1 MLVVNTK
8 GNGLVLSVW
17 VQPGSNKNEIQ
28 SITEDA
34 IRIKVTSPPKE
45 GQANKA
51 CTEFLAKELG
61 VKRTQVEI
69 IRGHKT
75 RKKTIKITGFT
86 QYELEQILKE
96 KCYKGSKKRHV
107 KRERDV

>member
-28 SITEDA
+28 SITEDTLK
-34 IRIKVTSPPKE
+34 IKVTSPPKE

-51 CTEFLAKELG
+51 CKEFLAKELG
-61 VKRTQVEI
+61 IKRYQVEI
-69 IRGHKT
+69 IRGHKS
-75 RKKTIKITGFT
+75 RKKTMKITGIT
-86 QYELEQILKE
+86 QYKLEQILKE
-96 KCYKGSKKRHV
+96 KN
-107 KRERDV
+107 